1 MCEADI
7 KVAAAADDAPFLVR
21 CDVREGSASNLH
33 IACFGRNKRPRKR
46 TRLCDASRVE
56 SR

>member
-7 KVAAAADDAPFLVR
+7 KTAAAADDDAPFLVR
-21 CDVREGSASNLH
+21 CEGSASNLH